1 MRIDEQIK
9 TLCAKT
15 DLTAAEIAKR
25 MNVTPQAFSQ
35 KIKRGSFSLDNLD
48 TIAMVTGCKI
58 ECDFVLPNGEKIKLK

>member
-35 KIKRGSFSLDNLD
+35 KMKRGSFSLEDLD
-48 TIAMVTGCKI
+48 AVAMVAGCKI